1 MAIAKTQITGN
12 VECAN
17 YQLFANTAAIKG
29 DNNTA
34 T

>member
-1 MAIAKTQITGN
+1 MEITGN